1 MTTTILILAANPKG
15 TSSLDL
21 MREIRDVSEG
31 LKRSENRDRF
41 KLEEKVAVRPKD
53 LQNAL
58 LETKPR
64 IVHFCGHGT
73 GNEGLAFENDAG
85 GVHLISTEAIADLF
99 GLFDNWVECILL
111 NACYSE
117 VQAKAISDRINYV
130 IGMRQNIQDDSAIAF
145 TMGFYEALG
154 AGESIESAYR
164 FGCNRIQLE
173 IYRSTAVSGDKT
185 AAIPEYLI
193 PVLLKKEVLTPIK
206 EVEAT
211 QQPKANSS
219 FYILG
224 SKVNNLTD
232 TGTINSI
239 GGAEPTIIGNTMNN
253 NIDSSRK
260 IEIGSVGGD
269 ISGHAAL
276 NLGEIEISGTVA
288 NTISQLE
295 KSDDP
300 EATKL
305 AELLKQLQKA
315 IEANPDLSDED
326 KAEALEQ
333 VKVLAEA
340 GKNPKEGSLQKAS
353 KTAIKVLKGTIAS
366 LPTAAKLVEQCKEL
380 LPMITR
386 LLGLT

>member
-1 MTTTILILAANPKG
+1 MATTILILAANPKG
-15 TSSLDL
+15 TSFLDL
-21 MREIRDVSEG
+21 MREIRDISEG
-31 LKRSENRDRF
+31 LKRSKNRGRF

-73 GNEGLAFENDAG
+73 GDGGLAFENDAG
-85 GVHLISTEAIADLF
+85 GVQIVSTEAISNLF
-99 GLFDNWVECILL
+99 GLFADWVECILL

-130 IGMRQNIQDDSAIAF
+130 IGMRQNIRDDVAIAF

-154 AGESIESAYR
+154 AGESIESAYHL
-164 FGCNRIQLE
+164 GCNRIQLE
-173 IYRSTAVSGDKT
+173 IYRSTVGGDKA

-193 PVLLKKEVLTPIK
+193 PVLLKKEVLIPIK
-206 EVEAT
+206 QEVAAT
-211 QQPKANSS
+211 QQPNANNQFHIDRST
-219 FYILG
+219 IT
-224 SKVNNLTD
+224 NLTGS
-232 TGTINSI
+232 GTIITRDNFM
-239 GGAEPTIIGNTMNN
+239 NTN
-253 NIDSSRK
+253 DSSRK
-260 IEIGSVGGD
+260 IEIGNVGGN

-288 NTISQLE
+288 NTIGQLE

-300 EATKL
+300 EASKL

-315 IEANPDLSDED
+315 IEANPDLSEED
-326 KAEALEQ
+326 KTEALEQ
-333 VKVLAEA
+333 IKVLAEA

-353 KTAIKVLKGTIAS
+353 KTAIKVLKGTMAS

-386 LLGLT
+386 LLGLG

>member
-21 MREIRDVSEG
+21 MQELRDVSEE
-31 LKRSENRDRF
+31 LKRAKNRDRF
-41 KLEEKVAVRPKD
+41 KVEEKVAVRPKD

-73 GNEGLAFENDAG
+73 GDGGLAFENDTG
-85 GVHLISTEAIADLF
+85 GVQIVSTEALADLF
-99 GLFDNWVECILL
+99 SLFADSVECILL

-117 VQAKAISDRINYV
+117 VQAKAITQHINYV
-130 IGMRQNIQDDSAIAF
+130 IGMRQNIEDGTAIAF

-164 FGCNRIQLE
+164 FGCNRIRLE
-173 IYRSTAVSGDKT
+173 IYRSTVVSEDKAT
-185 AAIPEYLI
+185 VIPEYLI
-193 PVLLKKEVLTPIK
+193 PILLKKEVLNSIK
-206 EVEAT
+206 GVEAS
-211 QQPKANSS
+211 QQSDANNK
-219 FYILG
+219 FHIFG
-224 SKVNNLTD
+224 SKITNVAVSGSNVTNLTGS
-232 TGTINSI
+232 GTIN
-239 GGAEPTIIGNTMNN
+239 MNSN
-253 NIDSSRK
+253 DYSRK

-288 NTISQLE
+288 NTIDQLE
-295 KSDDP
+295 KTDAP

-315 IEANPDLSDED
+315 IEANPDLSEED

-340 GKNPKEGSLQKAS
+340 GKNPKERSLHKAS

-380 LPMITR
+380 LPTITR
-386 LLGLT
+386 LLGLG

>member
-1 MTTTILILAANPKG
+1 MTTTILILAANPRG
-15 TSSLDL
+15 TSYLNL
-21 MREIRDVSEG
+21 MQEIRNISEG

-41 KLEEKVAVRPKD
+41 KLEEKMAVRPKD
-53 LQNAL
+53 LQIAL

-73 GNEGLAFENDAG
+73 GNQGLAFENDAG
-85 GVHLISTEAIADLF
+85 GVQIISTEAIADLF
-99 GLFDNWVECILL
+99 RLVANSVECILL

-117 VQAKAISDRINYV
+117 VQAKAITQHINYV
-130 IGMRQNIQDDSAIAF
+130 IGMIQEIRDDAAIAF

-154 AGESIESAYR
+154 VGESIESAYQ

-173 IYRSTAVSGDKT
+173 VPRSTAT
-185 AAIPEYLI
+185 NPEHLI

-206 EVEAT
+206 QEVEAT
-211 QQPKANSS
+211 QQPGVSNQFTIDRSNIENLS
-219 FYILG
+219 G
-224 SKVNNLTD
+224 S
-232 TGTINSI
+232 GTIITRNSFM
-239 GGAEPTIIGNTMNN
+239 NTN
-253 NIDSSRK
+253 DSSRK

-288 NTISQLE
+288 NTIGQLE
-295 KSDDP
+295 KSDAP
-300 EATKL
+300 EAPKL

-315 IEANPDLSDED
+315 IEDNPDLSDED
-326 KAEALEQ
+326 KTEALEQ
-333 VKVLAEA
+333 IKVLAEA

-353 KTAIKVLKGTIAS
+353 KTAIKLLKGTIAS

-380 LPMITR
+380 LPAISS
-386 LLGLT
+386 LLGFG